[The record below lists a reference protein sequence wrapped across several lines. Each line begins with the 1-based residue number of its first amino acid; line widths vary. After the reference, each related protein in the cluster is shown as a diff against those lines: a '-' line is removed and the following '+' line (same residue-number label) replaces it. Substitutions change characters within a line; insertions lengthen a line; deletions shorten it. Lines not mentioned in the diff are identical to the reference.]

1 MFVKNEQAIEFG
13 TVIVG
18 LRNDT
23 EKCTVVTYA
32 NVGDE
37 PNVAEF
43 DAPKED
49 KPLEPGEP
57 KWANYVKGVV
67 AQFDDGKGIVPGF
80 NAVIV
85 SNVPLGSGL
94 ASSASLEVATLYF
107 IKQLCPD
114 VEEKSDADK
123 ALLCQQAEHKFAGV
137 KCGIM
142 DQFIA
147 VMGKSGNGLLLDC
160 KYERQQTLMKFCNIQ
175 NLYVS
180 QVLIS
185 PQEFST

>member
-1 MFVKNEQAIEFG
+1 MRIFFFIKIQATEFG

-23 EKCTVVTYA
+23 EKCKVITCA
-32 NVGDE
+32 DVGEE

-49 KPLEPGEP
+49 KPLERGEP

-67 AQFDDGKGIVPGF
+67 ALFDDGKGIVPGF
-80 NAVIV
+80 DAVIV

-94 ASSASLEVATLYF
+94 ASSAALEVATLYF

-123 ALLCQQAEHKFAGV
+123 ASLCQQAEHQFAGV

-142 DQFIA
+142 DQFIS
-147 VMGKSGNGLLLDC
+147 VMGKAGNGLLLDC
-160 KYERQQTLMKFCNIQ
+160 RYEHLDHVYMQCLHMLVLNI
-175 NLYVS
+175 L
-180 QVLIS
+180 LL
-185 PQEFST
+185 

>member
-1 MFVKNEQAIEFG
+1 M
-13 TVIVG
+13 IVG

-23 EKCTVVTYA
+23 EKCKVITCA
-32 NVGDE
+32 DVGEE

-43 DAPKED
+43 DVPKED
-49 KPLEPGEP
+49 KPLERGEP

-80 NAVIV
+80 DAVIV

-94 ASSASLEVATLYF
+94 ASSASLEVSTLYF
-107 IKQLCPD
+107 VKQLCPD

-123 ALLCQQAEHKFAGV
+123 ASLCQKAEHQFAGV

-142 DQFIA
+142 DQYIS
-147 VMGKSGNGLLLDC
+147 VMGKAGHGLLLDC
-160 KYERQQTLMKFCNIQ
+160 RYTELCKCTMLM
-175 NLYVS
+175 YVS
-180 QVLIS
+180 VTVVYD
-185 PQEFST
+185 E